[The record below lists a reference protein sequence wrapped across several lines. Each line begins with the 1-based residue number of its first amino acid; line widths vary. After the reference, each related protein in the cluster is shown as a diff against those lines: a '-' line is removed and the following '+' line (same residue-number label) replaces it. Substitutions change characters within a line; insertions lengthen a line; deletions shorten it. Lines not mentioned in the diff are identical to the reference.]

1 MMGALRAAAPIVSA
15 VLVLLL
21 VSLVHAQGTPPPTP
35 LMLISREGRRPV
47 PTTVLSGQEL
57 IALDDVATLFQVA
70 VREDTLAGGI
80 TVTYKGRTIV
90 VSAEQPMAS
99 VDGRVVTLPSPAARA
114 GRRWLVPVEFLSRAL
129 APIYDVRIDLRRTS
143 RLLIVGD
150 LRVPRVVGRID
161 IPGPPTRA
169 TLEITPATAVTL
181 TVDATRVIVRVE
193 ADALDVTLPSGGG
206 GLIEQIRPGDQP
218 NTVTVVLNGRA
229 GLARAAGANAD
240 NVTRVTIEV
249 PPLNPPLETA
259 APPAPA
265 PSPVEPA
272 VPLAPFPTTARAALQ
287 TIVIDPGHGGE
298 DIGVRGAGDVQEK
311 QITLDVARRL
321 RSLIENRLGIRVV
334 LTRDDDRAVS
344 LDERAA
350 LANNSK
356 ADLFLSLHANA
367 ALAPGVSGA
376 EVFHAR
382 LDRESQDALRS
393 ADEGVALPVLGGGS
407 RTIDVI
413 RWDLAQARHV
423 DASEMFAGMLEEDL
437 RAHVTMGPRPLQEG
451 PLRVLMGAN
460 MPAALVELA
469 YLTNPDQAASAKSA
483 AYQTSVAQGIYDAVL
498 RFRAYL
504 EERASR

>member
-1 MMGALRAAAPIVSA
+1 MMGALRAAAPIIST

-21 VSLVHAQGTPPPTP
+21 VSLLHAQGTPPPTP

-57 IALDDVATLFQVA
+57 IALDDVASLFQVA

-80 TVTYKGRTIV
+80 TVTYKGRTII
-90 VSAEQPMAS
+90 VSADQPMAS
-99 VDGRVVTLPSPAARA
+99 VNGRVVALPSPAARA

-129 APIYDVRIDLRRTS
+129 APIYDTRIDLRRTS

-161 IPGPPTRA
+161 VPGPPTRA
-169 TLEITPATAVTL
+169 TLEIAPATAVAL
-181 TVDATRVIVRVE
+181 TVDATRVIVRVDP
-193 ADALDVTLPSGGG
+193 DALDLTLPSGGG

-229 GLARAAGANAD
+229 GLARAAGMDAD
-240 NVTRVTIEV
+240 SVTRVTIEV
-249 PPLNPPLETA
+249 PPLNPPTETA
-259 APPAPA
+259 APPLPA

-272 VPLAPFPTTARAALQ
+272 TPFIPRPRAALQ

-298 DIGVRGAGDVQEK
+298 DVGVRGVGGVEEK

-321 RSLIENRLGIRVV
+321 RGLIENRLGIRVV
-334 LTRDDDRAVS
+334 LTREDDRAVS

-350 LANNSK
+350 LANNRK

-367 ALAPGVSGA
+367 ALAPDVSGA

-407 RTIDVI
+407 RKIDVI

-423 DASEMFAGMLEEDL
+423 DASETFAAMLEEDL
-437 RAHVTMGPRPLQEG
+437 RAHVMMGPRPLQEG
-451 PLRVLMGAN
+451 PLRVLMGAD
-460 MPAALVELA
+460 MPAALVEMA
-469 YLTNPDQAASAKSA
+469 YLTNPDQAASAKSD

-504 EERASR
+504 EERAAR

>member
-1 MMGALRAAAPIVSA
+1 MRAAAPIITTG
-15 VLVLLL
+15 LVLLL
-21 VSLVHAQGTPPPTP
+21 VSLLQAQGTPPPTP
-35 LMLISREGRRPV
+35 LMLVSREGRRPV
-47 PTTVLSGQEL
+47 PTTILSGQEL
-57 IALDDVATLFQVA
+57 IALDDVASLFQVT

-90 VSAEQPMAS
+90 VSADQPMAS
-99 VDGRVVTLPSPAARA
+99 VNGRVVTLPSPAARA

-129 APIYDVRIDLRRTS
+129 APIYDMRIDLRRTS

-169 TLEITPATAVTL
+169 TLEITPASPVTL
-181 TVDATRVIVRVE
+181 TVDATRIVVRVD
-193 ADALDVTLPSGGG
+193 ADALDLTLPSGGG

-229 GLARAAGANAD
+229 GMARAAGMDAD

-249 PPLNPPLETA
+249 PPLNPPAETA

-265 PSPVEPA
+265 PPTASTEPPP
-272 VPLAPFPTTARAALQ
+272 PLLTATRRAALQ

-298 DIGVRGAGDVQEK
+298 DVGVRGEGGVEEK
-311 QITLDVARRL
+311 QITLEVARRL
-321 RSLIENRLGIRVV
+321 RGLIENRLGIRVV
-334 LTRDDDRAVS
+334 LTRDDDRAIS

-367 ALAPGVSGA
+367 ALVPGVSGA
-376 EVFHAR
+376 EVFHAQ

-393 ADEGVALPVLGGGS
+393 ADEGVSLPVLGGGS
-407 RTIDVI
+407 RKIDVI

-437 RAHVTMGPRPLQEG
+437 RAHVPMGPRPLQQG
-451 PLRVLMGAN
+451 PLRVLMGVD
-460 MPAALVELA
+460 MPAALVEMA
-469 YLTNPDQAASAKSA
+469 YLTNPEQAALAKTE
-483 AYQTSVAQGIYDAVL
+483 AYRTSLTQGIYDAVL
-498 RFRAYL
+498 RFRSYL
-504 EERASR
+504 EEQRAR

>member
-1 MMGALRAAAPIVSA
+1 MMGALRTAAPIITT
-15 VLVLLL
+15 VLVLLV
-21 VSLVHAQGTPPPTP
+21 VSLLQAQGTPPPTP

-47 PTTVLSGQEL
+47 PTTVLSGQEF
-57 IALDDVATLFQVA
+57 IALDDVASLFQVA

-90 VSAEQPMAS
+90 VSDDQPMAS
-99 VDGRVVTLPSPAARA
+99 VNGRVVTLPSPAARA
-114 GRRWLVPVEFLSRAL
+114 GRRWLVPVEFLPRAL
-129 APIYDVRIDLRRTS
+129 APIYDMRIDLRRTS

-169 TLEITPATAVTL
+169 TLEITPAASVTL
-181 TVDATRVIVRVE
+181 TVDATRVIVRVD
-193 ADALDVTLPSGGG
+193 ADALDLTLPSGGG

-229 GLARAAGANAD
+229 GMARAAGMDAD

-249 PPLNPPLETA
+249 PSIIPPAETA
-259 APPAPA
+259 APPAPTPLPA
-265 PSPVEPA
+265 EPA
-272 VPLAPFPTTARAALQ
+272 PPPLLTATTRAALQ

-298 DIGVRGAGDVQEK
+298 DVGVRGAGGVEEK
-311 QITLDVARRL
+311 QVTLEVARRL
-321 RSLIENRLGIRVV
+321 RGLIENRLGIRVV
-334 LTRDDDRAVS
+334 LTREDDRAVS

-356 ADLFLSLHANA
+356 ADLFISLHANA

-376 EVFHAR
+376 EVFHAQ
-382 LDRESQDALRS
+382 LDCESEDALRS
-393 ADEGVALPVLGGGS
+393 ADETVALPVLGGGS
-407 RTIDVI
+407 RKIDVI

-451 PLRVLMGAN
+451 PLRVLMGAD
-460 MPAALVELA
+460 MPAALVEMA
-469 YLTNPDQAASAKSA
+469 YLTNPDQAATAKTE
-483 AYQTSVAQGIYDAVL
+483 AYQTSVTQGIYDAVL
-498 RFRAYL
+498 RFRSYL
-504 EERASR
+504 EEQRTR

>member
-1 MMGALRAAAPIVSA
+1 MMGALRAAAPIIST

-21 VSLVHAQGTPPPTP
+21 VSLLHAQGTAPPTP

-57 IALDDVATLFQVA
+57 IALDDVASLFQVA

-90 VSAEQPMAS
+90 VSADQPMAS
-99 VDGRVVTLPSPAARA
+99 VNGRVVTLPSPAARA

-129 APIYDVRIDLRRTS
+129 APIYDMRIDLRRTS

-150 LRVPRVVGRID
+150 LRVPRVVGRVD

-169 TLEITPATAVTL
+169 TLEIAPATAVTL
-181 TVDATRVIVRVE
+181 TVDATRIIVRVD
-193 ADALDVTLPSGGG
+193 ADALDLTLPSGGG

-218 NTVTVVLNGRA
+218 NTVTVLLNGRA
-229 GLARAAGANAD
+229 GLARAAGMDAD

-249 PPLNPPLETA
+249 PPLNPPAETA

-265 PSPVEPA
+265 PSPAEPA
-272 VPLAPFPTTARAALQ
+272 APISTSPRAALQ

-298 DIGVRGAGDVQEK
+298 DVGVRGAGGVEEK
-311 QITLDVARRL
+311 QITLEVARRL

-407 RTIDVI
+407 RKIDVI

-451 PLRVLMGAN
+451 PLRVLMGAD
-460 MPAALVELA
+460 MPAALVEIA
-469 YLTNPDQAASAKSA
+469 YLTNPDQAASAKSE
-483 AYQTSVAQGIYDAVL
+483 AYQTSVTQGIYDAVL

-504 EERASR
+504 EERATR